1 MYVSNSGRTMTGMSV
16 RSREPVSRRG
26 GPARPAL
33 SRAAIVAAAL
43 AIADR
48 DGLDAVSMRRVAE
61 ELDTGASALYVYI
74 ENREDLLGAMFDHA
88 MAPVAEVA
96 PPAGDWRQ
104 RLTWLLLT
112 SITTASGHG
121 GLARIA
127 LTAVP
132 AGPNARVV
140 TSRVRD
146 LLAEGGISGATI
158 PAALDLLGLFV
169 TAAALDRVPAT
180 TTTPELHR
188 QRLRWE
194 IDVILNG
201 LAMTGP

>member
-1 MYVSNSGRTMTGMSV
+1 MTGMSD

-61 ELDTGASALYVYI
+61 ELDTGASALYVYL
-74 ENREDLLGAMFDHA
+74 ENRDDLLGAMFDHA
-88 MAPVAEVA
+88 MAPVAEAAA
-96 PPAGDWRQ
+96 PDGDWRQ
-104 RLTWLLLT
+104 RLAWLLLN
-112 SITTASGHG
+112 SIVTASGHG

-127 LTAVP
+127 LTTVP
-132 AGPNARVV
+132 AGPNA
-140 TSRVRD
+140 TIIAKRVRD
-146 LLAEGGISGATI
+146 LLIEGGLPEATI
-158 PAALDLLGLFV
+158 PAALDLLALFV
-169 TAAALDRVPAT
+169 TAAALDRVPVT
-180 TTTPELHR
+180 TGTPALHQ

-201 LAMTGP
+201 LTMTDP

>member
-1 MYVSNSGRTMTGMSV
+1 MSV

-74 ENREDLLGAMFDHA
+74 ENRDDLLGAMFDHA
-88 MAPVAEVA
+88 MAPVADVA

-132 AGPNARVV
+132 AGPNARVI

-146 LLAEGGISGATI
+146 LLAEGGISEAAI